1 MHHRSL
7 LLLLSLLLSATAHAQ
22 LYKSVGPDGK
32 ITYSDAPPAKA
43 GKVQE
48 KSLPAAATTA
58 TQFPYELADAAR
70 KHPVTLYT
78 ATNCAACDSG
88 RNALNA
94 RGVPFTEKTVQ
105 TEEDVARLK
114 AAGGDLELPLL
125 TVGSQRKI
133 GYESDTWT
141 KMLTTAGYPV
151 NSQLPRTYRN
161 PAPQPAAP
169 SAKMPAPSVPAGPA
183 SAVGDTDR
191 FAEKPP
197 AAGNA
202 PAGFRF

>member
-48 KSLPAAATTA
+48 KSAPNGATA
-58 TQFPYELADAAR
+58 STQFPYELADAAR

-78 ATNCAACDSG
+78 ATNCASCDRG
-88 RNALNA
+88 RAALNA
-94 RGVPFTEKTVQ
+94 RGIPFTEKTVQ
-105 TEEDVARLK
+105 TEQDVARLK
-114 AAGGDLELPLL
+114 QAGGDQELPLL
-125 TVGSQRKI
+125 TVGSKKQI
-133 GYESDTWT
+133 GYESETWT
-141 KMLTTAGYPV
+141 QLLTSAGYPL

-161 PAPQPAAP
+161 PAPQPAAAVANTATP
-169 SAKMPAPSVPAGPA
+169 IVAPA
-183 SAVGDTDR
+183 STDNAER
-191 FAEKPP
+191 FAEKP
-197 AAGNA
+197 AASGNA

>member
-32 ITYSDAPPAKA
+32 VTYSDTPPPAKT

-48 KSLPAAATTA
+48 KNLSNAAPS
-58 TQFPYELADAAR
+58 TQFPFELADASR

-78 ATNCAACDSG
+78 ATNCAACDRG
-88 RNALNA
+88 REALNA

-105 TEEDVARLK
+105 TEADVVSLK
-114 AAGGDLELPLL
+114 QAGGDQELPLL
-125 TVGSQRKI
+125 KVGNKKQI
-133 GYESDTWT
+133 GYAPDTWAQL
-141 KMLTTAGYPV
+141 LTTAGYPV

-161 PAPQPAAP
+161 QAPQPAAP
-169 SAKMPAPSVPAGPA
+169 AAAATKASTSATEPAA
-183 SAVGDTDR
+183 SDSER
-191 FAEKPP
+191 FAERP
-197 AAGNA
+197 AATGNA
-202 PAGFRF
+202 PPGFRF

>member
-7 LLLLSLLLSATAHAQ
+7 LLLLALLLSATAHAQ

-32 ITYSDAPPAKA
+32 ITYSDAPPAKP
-43 GKVQE
+43 GKVTE
-48 KSLPAAATTA
+48 KNAAATA
-58 TQFPYELADAAR
+58 APSTQFPYELADAAR

-78 ATNCAACDSG
+78 ASNCAACDNG
-88 RNALNA
+88 RKALNA

-114 AAGGDLELPLL
+114 QAGGDQELPLL
-125 TVGSQRKI
+125 TVGSKKQI
-133 GYESDTWT
+133 GYEADAWT
-141 KMLTTAGYPV
+141 QLLSSAGYPA

-161 PAPQPAAP
+161 PAPQPAAKV
-169 SAKMPAPSVPAGPA
+169 STPAQPATTT
-183 SAVGDTDR
+183 DTER

-197 AAGNA
+197 AANT
-202 PAGFRF
+202 PPGFRF